1 MQLCTKIAM
10 EFAIVQIASVD
21 MPESLCYKFADAQ
34 QKRPDKNLLTE
45 RKKKK
50 REKRFGEV
58 AYRVQLSTNTNHLVT
73 LQIAFRKEARK
84 LTHLA
89 R

>member
-1 MQLCTKIAM
+1 M

-21 MPESLCYKFADAQ
+21 MPGSLYYKFGDAQ

-50 REKRFGEV
+50 GRALPTCSSSSSSPLPSRDILKTSREFSDHPKDIPRISRIK
-58 AYRVQLSTNTNHLVT
+58 YTMR
-73 LQIAFRKEARK
+73 R
-84 LTHLA
+84 
-89 R
+89 